1 MNILTVDDTRTSR
14 LIVRKCFEPLGHVVF
29 DAENGQ
35 VALDVLAS
43 QSSMDVVMLDWN
55 MPVMDGFTC
64 LTEIRKNP
72 AYKDVKIVMCTTE
85 AEKTK
90 VMKALGKGANGFLI
104 KPVKPETML
113 ETITK
118 VVGDSAAAQREESE
132 FESLKRQEREK
143 LRQAYK
149 PTRPD
154 EAFVAKFVQP
164 FIGTLQDFFQS
175 VLETPL
181 TAGPARLKTD
191 AISDFAVSGT
201 MTVAGKVSGRVVV
214 SLSEQ
219 AAIEFTQKYLDLDKQ
234 PEEELIADAT
244 GELTNIVFGKA
255 AALVFGQRTST
266 PIPIVVYGPGYAIAP
281 QEGATCVAVTC
292 KSELGDLELDVS
304 ITEG

>member
-1 MNILTVDDTRTSR
+1 MNILTVDDTKTAR
-14 LIVRKCFEPLGHVVF
+14 LIVRKCFEPLGHMVF

-43 QSSMDVVMLDWN
+43 QSSMDLILLDWN
-55 MPVMDGFTC
+55 MPVMDGLTC

-72 AYKDVKIVMCTTE
+72 EYNGVKVIMCTTE

-113 ETITK
+113 ETVTK
-118 VVGDSAAAQREESE
+118 VVGNSAAAQREESE
-132 FESLKRQEREK
+132 FEIRKRQEREAI
-143 LRQAYK
+143 RQASK

-154 EAFVAKFVQP
+154 EAFVTKFVRP
-164 FIGTLQDFFQS
+164 FVGTLQNFFQS

-181 TAGPARLKTD
+181 TVGAAKLKTD
-191 AISDFAVSGT
+191 AISGFATSGT
-201 MTVAGKVSGRVVV
+201 MTIVGKVSGRVVV

-219 AAIEFTQKYLDLDKQ
+219 AAIGLTQKYLGMDKL
-234 PEEELIADAT
+234 PDDEIIADAT
-244 GELTNIVFGKA
+244 GELTNIIVGKA
-255 AALVFGQRTST
+255 ATLVFGQQTNV
-266 PIPIVVYGPGYAIAP
+266 PIPVVVHGSAYTIAS
-281 QEGATCVAVTC
+281 QKGATCVAVGC